1 MDAYDLIEMLKTI
14 WQHNV
19 DKSSGTIDKSGKK
32 IGVIVYSDDGFRN
45 VIGARWDSQLN
56 KIMLVLDNE

>member
-1 MDAYDLIEMLKTI
+1 MDAYDLIEMLKTV

-32 IGVIVYSDDGFRN
+32 IGCIVHTEDGFRN
-45 VIGARWDSQLN
+45 VIGVRWDPQLK
-56 KIMLVLDNE
+56 KILLVLDNE